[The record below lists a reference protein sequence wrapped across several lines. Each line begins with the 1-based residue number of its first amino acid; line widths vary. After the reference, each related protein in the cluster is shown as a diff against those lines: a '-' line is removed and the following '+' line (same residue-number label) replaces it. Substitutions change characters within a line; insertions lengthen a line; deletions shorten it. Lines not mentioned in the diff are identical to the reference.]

1 MKYFIEI
8 PGLVKDNGG
17 KCWLIKVLLKNPQ
30 CISNNSSGIIV
41 RPTAPVISPPE
52 IRSLKDFQINSCWV
66 RLAGMWTFMIRQCKV
81 VD

>member
-30 CISNNSSGIIV
+30 FIPNNSNGII
-41 RPTAPVISPPE
+41 PCPGTCDLCSGDSLIKGFPDKLLLAP
-52 IRSLKDFQINSCWV
+52 
-66 RLAGMWTFMIRQCKV
+66 AGMWTFMTRHYKV